1 MPDDYSADRFTPGR
15 IAGGGSVTGMID
27 TIVTVNHKGTSETDG
42 FAVAL
47 VAETNYRIQL
57 LTQNGF
63 GTVFDTYLA
72 GVYYDFDGILIRVT
86 AEKNQGTG
94 KHAPL
99 TFNPT
104 ETGTYYIAAADANW
118 RGVGAYTVE
127 GEEAM

>member
-1 MPDDYSADRFTPGR
+1 MPDDYSADRFTP
-15 IAGGGSVTGMID
+15 GMID